1 LLKRGHVLTVFESFI
16 LGLIQGFAE
25 FLPISSSG
33 HLALMENWLGFSG
46 SEAVS
51 VTVLLHLGTLIS
63 VLVVFRHEVWDLIKE
78 LFKLLGE
85 IFTGKGFH
93 LRKNDTRKLGIMI
106 IIATIPAAIVGYL
119 LDKKI
124 EEVFSVIMYI
134 GCCFIITAILLF
146 VAERVGKGRR
156 DLDKANFR
164 NSLVVGLFQAVA
176 ILPGI
181 SRSGSCIVGGLL
193 LGFTRELAVKFAFL
207 ISIPAVLGAVV
218 LNIPTAIKEGF
229 GGSLLLPG
237 LFGMLVAAISGYLAI
252 KLMLKVVTGKKLYIF
267 SIYTMALGIA
277 TIVIS
282 IMG

>member
-1 LLKRGHVLTVFESFI
+1 MTVFESFI